1 MNTEQMLATY
11 RQIESH
17 FALPGQDPAGAVAAF
32 IAGNYMAYRDVDF
45 PDDNFPALVA
55 QMRAVIAANPGFANG
70 SEADKRTL
78 YEQMAVAG
86 MQMALQR
93 DQLKQQP
100 NATLRAQLIQSA
112 KTQLEQFLKI
122 DVTRL
127 RIAEH
132 GLSNR

>member
-1 MNTEQMLATY
+1 MTQQMLAQY
-11 RQIESH
+11 RQIESG
-17 FALPGQDPAGAVAAF
+17 FGLPEQDAAGAVAAF

-45 PDDNFPALVA
+45 PDGNFPALVV
-55 QMRAVIAANPGFANG
+55 QMRAVIETNPGFANG
-70 SEADKRTL
+70 SEADKRIL
-78 YEQMAVAG
+78 YEQLAVAG

-93 DQLKQQP
+93 EQLKRQP
-100 NATLRAQLIQSA
+100 DSALRAQLIQAA
-112 KTQLEQFLKI
+112 KTQLEGFLKT